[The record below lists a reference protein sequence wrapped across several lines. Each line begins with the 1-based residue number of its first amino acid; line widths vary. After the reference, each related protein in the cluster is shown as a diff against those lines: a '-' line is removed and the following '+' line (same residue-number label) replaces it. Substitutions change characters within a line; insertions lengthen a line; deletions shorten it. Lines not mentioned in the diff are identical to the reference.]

1 MNPPLG
7 STVLTQRKEREIPEP
22 LPSLNT
28 PTKRISAIREE
39 LLNTRYSICLERP
52 LLLEKFKTS
61 PQGRRA
67 RSSHP
72 LIRRARAISY
82 ILSHRAPKIYDNE
95 LIIGNMT
102 SKQVAA
108 NYYPE
113 GGSINIMEDLFRL
126 ENRQV
131 PIHLTFWE
139 KIQLAKIGFKTSLSS
154 VGGKTLLRPGRFSHF
169 LDFFRAK
176 RYFITEEAGIGHQVG
191 NYMDVVHNGLV
202 RSDMKAKQCLE
213 TGTLGNGAPLSGDQ
227 KAFFESVRIVIEGIR
242 KMAENLADAAE
253 RKAKEPEITDERRK
267 ELLSSA
273 AACRH
278 VPYFPA
284 RTFLEG
290 LQSCWLVHVALNLE
304 DFEQGMSFGRLDQI
318 LYPLYCREMENGRLN
333 AEKAAEIMAGF
344 QLKTCETMPLYSERI
359 DQYFSGNAVA
369 QGITVGGTGADGNDA
384 TNELS
389 ALILDAFAQIRT
401 REPAL
406 HVRVHENTPAW
417 FLEKAV
423 EVVQLGCGK
432 PSFFGDPA
440 VIRALEN
447 AGMTTE
453 HARDYAVIGC
463 VEMASQGR
471 TYNSSDACLFN
482 LPLCLE
488 LALNEG
494 RRFSGWNPLR
504 KRFGADSLPVAQMR
518 SFEDVVAAFRVQVND
533 AVGEMVRVISW
544 LEKTYRVVRPTAIN
558 SIVTEGCLDKGA
570 DVTWGGGL
578 YDLTSIQVA
587 GLADAGDSLYAI
599 KKLVF
604 EEKRMSLS
612 SLVEILK
619 NNFSGHESLR
629 RELVNKFSHYGNGI
643 KEVDT
648 MTQLAADIYSDAIL
662 SHKNTRGGQYVPGI
676 YSMTCHIGFGRKTGA
691 LPSGRP
697 AGARLSNGLSPID
710 GLDRCGPT
718 AVLRS
723 AASLDSS
730 KWANCCALNMKFD
743 KKIVSGKTGRKALS
757 GIFRTYFDQGGMQV
771 QVNVLDADTLRAAR
785 RDPSAHPGLVVRVA
799 GYCAYFNDLQ
809 PTVQEEIIER
819 TAHGIG

>member
-1 MNPPLG
+1 MNPSLAQ
-7 STVLTQRKEREIPEP
+7 VLETRREKVELPAQT
-22 LPSLNT
+22 PSLTT
-28 PTKRISAIREE
+28 PAARISAIREE

-52 LLLEKFKTS
+52 QLLDQFKKS
-61 PQGRRA
+61 PEGRKAKSAHPLVRRA
-67 RSSHP
+67 M
-72 LIRRARAISY
+72 AIAY
-82 ILSHRAPKIYDNE
+82 ILSHRSPKIYDNE

-102 SKQVAA
+102 SKRVAA

-113 GGSINIMEDLFRL
+113 GGSINILEDLFRL
-126 ENRQV
+126 ENRQI
-131 PIHLTFWE
+131 PIFLTPKE
-139 KIQLAKIGFKTSLSS
+139 KMQLAGIGIKTGLTS
-154 VGGKTLLRPGRFSHF
+154 VGGLALLRPGRISHF

-191 NYMDVVHNGLV
+191 NYMDVVHHGLV
-202 RSDMKAKQCLE
+202 RSDLKAKKCLDTRTME
-213 TGTLGNGAPLSGDQ
+213 GRTPISQDQ
-227 KAFFESVRIVIEGIR
+227 EAFFKSIRIVIKGIR
-242 KMAENLADAAE
+242 QMAANLADAAE
-253 RKAKEPEITDERRK
+253 KKAGEKGITDARRQ
-267 ELLSSA
+267 ELLASA
-273 AACRH
+273 AACRQ
-278 VPYFPA
+278 VPYYPA
-284 RTFLEG
+284 RTFAEG

-318 LYPLYCREMENGRLN
+318 LYPLYRREMESGALTP
-333 AEKAAEIMAGF
+333 EKAAEIMASF
-344 QLKTCETMPLYSERI
+344 QLKTCETMPLYSQRI

-369 QGITVGGTGADGNDA
+369 QGITVGGTDADGNDV

-389 ALILDAFAQIRT
+389 GLILDAFAQIRT

-423 EVVQLGCGK
+423 QTVQLGCGK

-440 VIRALEN
+440 VVAALEN
-447 AGMTTE
+447 AGMSTE

-494 RRFSGWNPLR
+494 RRFMGWNPVR
-504 KRFGADSLPVAQMR
+504 RRFGAATAPLSRMN
-518 SFEDVVAAFRVQVND
+518 SFEDLVDAFRAQVRD
-533 AVGEMVRVISW
+533 AVDEMAKVISW
-544 LEKTYRVVRPTAIN
+544 LEKTYRIARPTAIN
-558 SIVTEGCLDKGA
+558 SIVTDGCLDKGK

-578 YDLTSIQVA
+578 YDLTSIQAA

-599 KKLVF
+599 KRLVF
-604 EEKRMSLS
+604 DERRMTLS
-612 SLVEILK
+612 RLAHILK
-619 NNFSGHESLR
+619 NNFSGHEALR
-629 RELVNKFSHYGNGI
+629 QELVNKFPHFGNGI
-643 KEVDT
+643 SEVDG
-648 MTQLAADIYSDAIL
+648 MTQLAADIYSDAIR
-662 SHKNTRGGQYVPGI
+662 SHQNTRGGQYVPGI

-691 LPSGRP
+691 LPSGRL
-697 AGARLSNGLSPID
+697 AGARLSNGLSPVD

-723 AASLDSS
+723 AASLDSH
-730 KWANCCALNMKFD
+730 KWANCYALNLKFD
-743 KKIVSGKTGRKALS
+743 KKTVSGKSGANALA

-771 QVNVLDADTLRAAR
+771 QANVLDADMLREAR
-785 RDPSAHPGLVVRVA
+785 RDPTSHPGLVVRVA

-809 PTVQEEIIER
+809 PDVQDEIIER